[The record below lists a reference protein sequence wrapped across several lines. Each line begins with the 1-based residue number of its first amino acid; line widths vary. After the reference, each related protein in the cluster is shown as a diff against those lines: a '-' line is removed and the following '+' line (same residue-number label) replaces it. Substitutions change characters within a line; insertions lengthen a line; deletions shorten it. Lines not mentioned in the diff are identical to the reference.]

1 MRITA
6 EKKYQRR
13 WLTLA
18 VLSLSLVIIGLD
30 NTILNIALPTLQRDL
45 GASASELQ
53 WMVDGYVLVFAGL
66 LLTMGALGDR
76 FGRGGALTA
85 GLVIFGGASL
95 IASETATAGQLIAA
109 RSMMG
114 IGGALIMPA
123 TLSIITDV
131 FPREERGKA
140 IGIWAGVAGAGIGL
154 GPIVGGF
161 LLEYFWW
168 GSVFLVNLPIVLTAL
183 IAGYFLVPTSRDP
196 EATPLDIPGAVLSM
210 VAIASLVYAIIE
222 GPSEGWTSGLV
233 LGGFAIAAVFGIA
246 FLVVELRTRYPMLN
260 LSFFA
265 NRRFSGGATAI
276 GIAFFSLFGVVFVLT
291 QYLQFVQGY
300 TALEAGIRTAPI
312 AIGMIIGSSQAPR
325 VVEKIGTTRVV
336 SAGLVVLALTLASY
350 STTDTRYELL
360 VRRHGVD
367 HSSDGDGN
375 HHGSIDGRGYGS
387 CSPSQGRC
395 RFCHKRRSPS
405 GCRRHGCGHCGI
417 SPQLGVLGT
426 DGRCRRPASGRR
438 CSSSRQF
445 DRSCNRCRRK
455 DACRVGNTTRDGGTP
470 CLRRLD
476 GSRRLHRLGSGAARC
491 LPGCPLH
498 AGAAPTRNG
507 RTGRRSRG
515 GVDGTGHRVGE
526 RRDQPH
532 GPGERSQRTVRSRY
546 GSRR

>member
-13 WLTLA
+13 WLTLG

-45 GASASELQ
+45 GANASELQ

-131 FPREERGKA
+131 FPREERGRA

-168 GSVFLVNLPIVLTAL
+168 GSVFLVNVPIVLTAL
-183 IAGYFLVPTSRDP
+183 VAGYFLVPTSRDP

-210 VAIASLVYAIIE
+210 IAISSLVYAIIE

-233 LGGFAIAAVFGIA
+233 LGGFAMGAVFGIA
-246 FLVVELRTRYPMLN
+246 FLAVELRTRYPMLN

-312 AIGMIIGSSQAPR
+312 AIGMIIGSSLAPR

-336 SAGLVVLALTLASY
+336 STGLVVLALTLASY
-350 STTDTRYELL
+350 SMLTPDTSYWFVGAALMVQATAMGTIMAPSTDAVMGAVPRAKA
-360 VRRHGVD
+360 GVASATND
-367 HSSDGDGN
+367 VARQVAGAMGVAIVGSALNSAYSGRMVDAVAQLPGDAAAAASN
-375 HHGSIDGRGYGS
+375 SIGAA
-387 CSPSQGRC
+387 
-395 RFCHKRRSPS
+395 
-405 GCRRHGCGHCGI
+405 I
-417 SPQLGVLGT
+417 GVAAKMPAELGT
-426 DGRCRRPASGRR
+426 QLATAARHAFVDSMGLAV
-438 CSSSRQF
+438 F
-445 DRSCNRCRRK
+445 I
-455 DACRVGNTTRDGGTP
+455 
-470 CLRRLD
+470 
-476 GSRRLHRLGSGAARC
+476 GSGAALLGAFLVARYMPAQH
-491 LPGCPLH
+491 LPEMEEP
-498 AGAAPTRNG
+498 GADREAESTALV
-507 RTGRRSRG
+507 T
-515 GVDGTGHRVGE
+515 E
-526 RRDQPH
+526 
-532 GPGERSQRTVRSRY
+532 
-546 GSRR
+546 